1 MIILWKITEL
11 RKGKKKK
18 MQTEKSG
25 SPSGNVEKI
34 KLESRNLSVFV

>member
-11 RKGKKKK
+11 RKGKKK